1 MLIPYNYCEMT
12 KLVPDGQIIELT
24 ETNLVL
30 VESGYIIK

>member
-1 MLIPYNYCEMT
+1 MT

-30 VESGYIIK
+30 VESGYIIKYV